1 MAILG
6 QLLDGQSQL
15 VCSTAVETSRC
26 VQTSMKVNDTR
37 TSGSLMKV
45 VDVLSHDGQ
54 LWNVIRK
61 LGDSQVCRIRCGLK
75 HL

>member
-1 MAILG
+1 M
-6 QLLDGQSQL
+6 
-15 VCSTAVETSRC
+15 
-26 VQTSMKVNDTR
+26 QTSMKVNDPL

-54 LWNVIRK
+54 FWSVIRK
-61 LGDSQVCRIRCGLK
+61 LGDSQMCRIRCGLK